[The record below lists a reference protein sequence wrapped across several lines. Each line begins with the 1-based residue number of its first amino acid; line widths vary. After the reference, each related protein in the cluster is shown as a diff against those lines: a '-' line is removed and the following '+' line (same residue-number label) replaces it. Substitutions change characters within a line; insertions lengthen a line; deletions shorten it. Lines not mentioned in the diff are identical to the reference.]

1 MRTTGRTK
9 TIIAAT
15 AGVGALMVMAG
26 SAFTAGGIY
35 DTSGD
40 GFVGGTVD
48 QVIFGANITNVA
60 YALTGDTIDSI
71 TVTFVN
77 PNQPASY
84 PDGPATTQDVNGMAF
99 SIVLSGAGDTKGSY
113 TCEDVG
119 ATTSF
124 VSTCTA
130 DTKATSRSV
139 DKITMTVQEP
149 PAPAPTTTAPE

>member
-1 MRTTGRTK
+1 MRTSGRTK
-9 TIIAAT
+9 AIIAAT
-15 AGVGALMVMAG
+15 AGVGALTMMAG
-26 SAFTAGGIY
+26 NAFTAGGTY

-60 YALTGDTIDSI
+60 YDLDGDTIDSV

-77 PNQPASY
+77 PNQPNTY
-84 PDGPATTQDVNGMAF
+84 PDGPASEQDVNGMAF
-99 SIVLSGAGDTKGSY
+99 SIVFSNGGTPIGTY

-119 ATTSF
+119 DTTDF
-124 VSTCTA
+124 VSTCTPTVA
-130 DTKATSRSV
+130 TTSRLV

-149 PAPAPTTTAPE
+149 